1 MSESLDLR
9 GRVCWEAQQKICSAL
24 YPLVLEFREK
34 ILLYKDLFVI
44 LDLTKYEIGN
54 VIWKEFKKNKIKDLL
69 TVLQLFKEILSDI
82 NELSINKD
90 LDEVEKISIENNMT
104 FYDASYIYI
113 ARKHRLKIVTED
125 KDLLK
130 FKESMDVATLRREIF
145 SHQ

>member
-1 MSESLDLR
+1 MLRDSAKYLLDT
-9 GRVCWEAQQKICSAL
+9 SAL

-69 TVLQLFKEILSDI
+69 TVLQLFKEILSEI

-113 ARKHRLKIVTED
+113 ARKHRLKLVSED

-130 FKESMDVATLRREIF
+130 FKESMDIATLRREIF

>member
-1 MSESLDLR
+1 MF
-9 GRVCWEAQQKICSAL
+9 CP
-24 YPLVLEFREK
+24 Y
-34 ILLYKDLFVI
+34 

-69 TVLQLFKEILSDI
+69 VVLQMFKEILSEI

-130 FKESMDVATLRREIF
+130 FKESMDIATLRREIF

>member
-1 MSESLDLR
+1 MLR
-9 GRVCWEAQQKICSAL
+9 GSAKYLLETSAL

-82 NELSINKD
+82 NELSIGKD

-104 FYDASYIYI
+104 FYEASYIYI
-113 ARKHRLKIVTED
+113 ARKHRLKLVTED

-130 FKESMDVATLRREIF
+130 FKESMDIATLRREIF